1 MVLTLNTQKLSSN
14 YCIVKHPQPI
24 IYEKKKGYMKHDQL
38 FKELIGNFFEE
49 FLEAFFQSFMQILN
63 LDQSDLC
70 QKNCLLI

>member
-49 FLEAFFQSFMQILN
+49 FLEGFFPKFHADIDFGSIRP
-63 LDQSDLC
+63 
-70 QKNCLLI
+70 NCLLI